1 MVLTT
6 TALWGRY
13 FFWRGWGVGILVHI
27 LQRRK
32 VRLTK
37 IL

>member
-13 FFWRGWGVGILVHI
+13 FFWGRVGILVHI

-32 VRLTK
+32 VRLTE